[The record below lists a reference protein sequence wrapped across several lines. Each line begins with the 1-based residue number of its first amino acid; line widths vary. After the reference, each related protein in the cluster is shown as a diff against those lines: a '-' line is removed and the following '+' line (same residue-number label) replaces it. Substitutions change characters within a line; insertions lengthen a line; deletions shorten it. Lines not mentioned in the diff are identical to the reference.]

1 MQGTHYQSIMLTF
14 LKTFSCLSRVS
25 AFPLFSYLLPC
36 PNPQVRNIMLLRC
49 RKAKKP
55 TRNLKLQIISY
66 LLRSLLEI
74 GIETY
79 PKVFI
84 ISLLSRGYNNN
95 NKKTQRYREAIR
107 SKEEEDVLQS
117 RRKNIEIK
125 TRFYLGMPT
134 AHTALK
140 ESAKV
145 IKLAIARYYLRKLEL
160 QKED

>member
-1 MQGTHYQSIMLTF
+1 
-14 LKTFSCLSRVS
+14 
-25 AFPLFSYLLPC
+25 
-36 PNPQVRNIMLLRC
+36 MLLKY
-49 RKAKKP
+49 RKVKKP